1 MPALVAPGAA
11 FLLPVVL
18 WFWYWYRLRGRTY
31 EFDFGGNK
39 ASFPILHVPYR
50 GFFYVIFFS
59 ALAGSV
65 LSVYLKRFD
74 IGLVLLAAAL
84 LALLFNGLL
93 TFYYE
98 SYLAHRYSW
107 DPAKSDMSNYT
118 AAKYGLILS
127 LGVSSLVL
135 FIFGTLLLFLSY
147 AGY

>member
-1 MPALVAPGAA
+1 MPDLRAPGAA

-18 WFWYWYRLRGRTY
+18 WIWFWYRLRSRTY

-39 ASFPILHVPYR
+39 ASFAILHLPYGR
-50 GFFYVIFFS
+50 FFYVVFFS

-74 IGLVLLAAAL
+74 VGLVLLVAAL

-118 AAKYGLILS
+118 AAKHGLILS
-127 LGVSSLVL
+127 LGISSLVL